1 MKGEGGVDDVGAH
14 LPDEER
20 ELVAG
25 RVQVVGQ
32 DRAVDGEEGLG
43 ARKTDRECREV
54 PLETFSLI
62 LKSGFM
68 VNLRQCFRTLFDL
81 L

>member
-1 MKGEGGVDDVGAH
+1 VKSQGSVDHVGAH
-14 LPDEER
+14 LPDEEG

-32 DRAVDGEEGLG
+32 DRAVDGEEGFR
-43 ARKTDRECREV
+43 ARKTDCECREM
-54 PLETFSLI
+54 PLET
-62 LKSGFM
+62 
-68 VNLRQCFRTLFDL
+68 VTLNRVKLFTSNDL

>member
-1 MKGEGGVDDVGAH
+1 MKSEGGVDDVRAH
-14 LPDEER
+14 LPDEEG

-54 PLETFSLI
+54 PLENI
-62 LKSGFM
+62 LLNFEKWFH
-68 VNLRQCFRTLFDL
+68 F
-81 L
+81 